1 MGKHTVNKIHIYE
14 WLTVIK
20 SHLNMGRDDSVSLSV
35 IAVSKVMENQ
45 KTSMKKQRRIKK
57 NQISSWIPVIFY
69 LLKFILQ
76 ICTKCRI
83 KSRIILMNTDGTK

>member
-1 MGKHTVNKIHIYE
+1 MKTDPYKIMYHYEIYNLLFWESTVNKIHIYE

-45 KTSMKKQRRIKK
+45 KTSMKKQTQTQS
-57 NQISSWIPVIFY
+57 NLDIP
-69 LLKFILQ
+69 L
-76 ICTKCRI
+76 
-83 KSRIILMNTDGTK
+83 N